1 MAALGKTFD
10 PTEHDTTQ
18 TDYELLLNGIYRLEV
33 SAADIKEEGNNKSLN
48 LAVDVIEPED
58 YAKRKF
64 FVWIDIEH
72 DDPEFQERGQREFAR
87 LCRAIELGVVDDT
100 DELLFKPFTAR
111 VKKGEAGVG
120 KKSGK
125 PYKARN
131 SIQKYFFPDEG
142 PLPKPEIDAVQPTPA
157 KAAPVAANQNARP
170 AAAAPAA
177 KAAGSK
183 PWGARKAA

>member
-1 MAALGKTFD
+1 MAALGKRFD
-10 PTEHDTTQ
+10 ATEHDTTQ

-33 SAADIKEEGNNKSLN
+33 SAGDVKKDDDGNTSLN

-64 FVWIDIEH
+64 FLWLDLEH
-72 DDPEFQERGQREFAR
+72 SDPEFQARGQREFAR
-87 LCRAIELGVVDDT
+87 LCRAIEVDGVEDT

-125 PYKARN
+125 PYKAKN
-131 SIQKYFFPDEG
+131 SISKYYFPDEG
-142 PLPKPEIDAVQPTPA
+142 EVPPAAIDDVQPQAA
-157 KAAPVAANQNARP
+157 KTANDNRQPAANQNRP
-170 AAAAPAA
+170 AAAPAR
-177 KAAGSK
+177 AAGSK
-183 PWGARKAA
+183 PWGKK